1 MRFSLLFGYLLSV
14 ERRAVS
20 NHELAKLLL
29 EREEMP
35 VLVPKTKTFDESGE
49 LQDVIVQEFEAEL
62 VEGGKEKVMLILGF
76 NPNNS
81 TGE

>member
-1 MRFSLLFGYLLSV
+1 MT
-14 ERRAVS
+14 
-20 NHELAKLLL
+20 NHELARLLL

-35 VLVPKTKTFDESGE
+35 ILTPKATSWDDEGA
-49 LQDVIVQEFEAEL
+49 LQDVVVQEFEAEL
-62 VEGGKEKVMLILGF
+62 VEGGKEKIMLVLGF